1 MFEKIRYFFKKFLK
15 NQKNVYFSGRKKIV
29 KKNFQKNLLEKIAL
43 TSQPKLEK
51 LIFLYFLCS
60 TCPPQDVSRKNSHFY
75 KNFLFFYIF
84 LFKIVGWLLEKMTF
98 CAFFDTPSFRV
109 EHLKNMPFWT
119 GPGPPKFPAFAVSC
133 WFSVQGGPKPQSPP
147 KKGCIFQKNVVFISF
162 KRRIT
167 IFTKKLSKIPKFQK
181 KLVFHRYTRNIS
193 ELAKFL
199 KNWQSLLK

>member
-1 MFEKIRYFFKKFLK
+1 MSVFQVEKKLSKIFFKKKFI
-15 NQKNVYFSGRKKIV
+15 KKVVLI
-29 KKNFQKNLLEKIAL
+29 
-43 TSQPKLEK
+43 SQPKLEK
-51 LIFLYFLCS
+51 HIFLYFLGS
-60 TCPPQDVSRKNSHFY
+60 QRPPPDVSRKNSIFS

-98 CAFFDTPSFRV
+98 CAFFDTPPFRV
-109 EHLKNMPFWT
+109 EHLKNILFWT

-133 WFSVQGGPKPQSPP
+133 WFSVPGGPKPQSPP

>member
-1 MFEKIRYFFKKFLK
+1 M
-15 NQKNVYFSGRKKIV
+15 
-29 KKNFQKNLLEKIAL
+29 AL
-43 TSQPKLEK
+43 ISQPKLEK
-51 LIFLYFLCS
+51 PIFLYFLCS
-60 TCPPQDVSRKNSHFY
+60 TCPPPDVSRKNSNFS

-98 CAFFDTPSFRV
+98 CAFFDTPSFHV
-109 EHLKNMPFWT
+109 EHLKNNSLWT
-119 GPGPPKFPAFAVSC
+119 GPGPPKFPAFTVSC
-133 WFSVQGGPKPQSPP
+133 WFSVPGGPKPQSPP